1 VTFYEFVNIQL
12 KKMFTGL
19 IEGIGKISGIRRTN
33 NEMRVRVTPLFDT
46 TDCQLGDSVAV
57 NGACLTVTE
66 IRDDSLSMDVSG
78 ETLSRTTLGL
88 LRLGDHVNLER
99 ALRLSDRLGGHLVSG
114 HVDAVGKILKKEQ
127 VHQSWLIRIGIEE
140 AVSRYTINKGSIAVE
155 GISLTINACE
165 KDFFEVNIIPQTGMV
180 TTLLTKK
187 TGDPVNIETDLIGKY
202 VEKLIS
208 SGKGRQEE
216 KKGSGIDF
224 ETLVKHGFD
233 R

>member
-1 VTFYEFVNIQL
+1 
-12 KKMFTGL
+12 MFTGL
-19 IEGIGKISGIRRTN
+19 IEGIGKISGTRRTH
-33 NEMRVRVTPLFDT
+33 NEMRVTITPHFDT
-46 TDCQLGDSVAV
+46 TDCKLGDSLAV
-57 NGACLTVTE
+57 NGVCLTVTE
-66 IRDDSLSMDVSG
+66 IRDGLLSMDVSG

-114 HVDAVGKILKKEQ
+114 HVDGIGKILKKEQ

-140 AVSRYTINKGSIAVE
+140 AISRYIINKGSIAVE

-180 TTLLTKK
+180 TTLLIKK
-187 TGDPVNIETDLIGKY
+187 IGDPVNIETDLIGKY
-202 VEKLIS
+202 VEKLFS
-208 SGKGRQEE
+208 KGEGGQEE
-216 KKGSGIDF
+216 RKTSGIDF

-233 R
+233 K